1 MIIKLQKYNKIN
13 NYLINFLKNKKIL
26 YDLIYLLELV
36 KLKILKTYIKVDLA
50 NMYIISLKKN
60 YNFY

>member
-13 NYLINFLKNKKIL
+13 NYLINFLENKKIL

-36 KLKILKTYIKVDLA
+36 KLKILKTYIEVDLA